1 MRINYNLE
9 EMIDLYLRWM
19 ELQHKKILEI
29 LREEINQT

>member
-1 MRINYNLE
+1 MRINYNLG
-9 EMIDLYLRWM
+9 EMIDLYLQWM